1 MFILGGSSNGRMEVL
16 WKGKQSKLLC
26 KENTGMG
33 ECSLVVEH
41 LPSIQE
47 VQGSIP
53 SIGGKKKIQPMLKIK
68 SIEGGNPEKH
78 LLKNKIIN

>member
-1 MFILGGSSNGRMEVL
+1 MYILGGYSNGRMEVL
-16 WKGKQSKLLC
+16 WKGKQSKLLR
-26 KENTGMG
+26 KENTGLG

-53 SIGGKKKIQPMLKIK
+53 SIQKKKKVQPMLKIK
-68 SIEGGNPEKH
+68 SIEHGNPEKH
-78 LLKNKIIN
+78 LLKNKIIH